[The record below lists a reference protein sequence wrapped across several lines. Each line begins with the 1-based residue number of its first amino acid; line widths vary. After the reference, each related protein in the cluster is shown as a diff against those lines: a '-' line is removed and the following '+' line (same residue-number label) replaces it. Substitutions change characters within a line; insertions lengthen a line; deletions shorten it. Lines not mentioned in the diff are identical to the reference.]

1 MDELVVSGRLIRL
14 VTGDITQA
22 PVDAIV
28 NAANSQL
35 AGGGGV
41 DGAIHRAGGPDVM
54 AELDRLKDRYC
65 PTGSAVRTGAGKLS
79 AKWVIHAVGPRWK
92 GGAAGEAAQLA
103 AAYQTS
109 LKLAEE
115 AGAKTVAFPSIS
127 TGVYGYP
134 VDRAALVALPTVA
147 AFLKE
152 DARSVTLALFVLFD
166 AHTHAAYAKVL
177 EALDP
182 RA

>member
-1 MDELVVSGRLIRL
+1 MDQLAIGGRWIRL
-14 VTGDITQA
+14 LVGDVTKVPT
-22 PVDAIV
+22 DAMV

-41 DGAIHRAGGPDVM
+41 DGAIHRAGGPQIM
-54 AELDRLKDRYC
+54 RELDLLKDRYC
-65 PTGSAVRTGAGKLS
+65 PTGSAVRTSAGNLPS
-79 AKWVIHAVGPRWK
+79 KWVIHAVGPRWK
-92 GGAAGEAAQLA
+92 GGTAGEAEKLA
-103 AAYQTS
+103 SAYETS
-109 LKLAEE
+109 LRLAEE
-115 AGAKTVAFPSIS
+115 IGAKTVTFPSIS

-152 DARSVTLALFVLFD
+152 EARSVEAAIFVLFD

-177 EALDP
+177 AALDP
-182 RA
+182 RS